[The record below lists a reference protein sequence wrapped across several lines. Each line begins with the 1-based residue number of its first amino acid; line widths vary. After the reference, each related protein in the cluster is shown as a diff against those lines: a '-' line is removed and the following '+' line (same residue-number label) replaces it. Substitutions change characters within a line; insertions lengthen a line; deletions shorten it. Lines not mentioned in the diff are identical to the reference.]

1 MNFFLK
7 YTETD
12 KKKNKTTAMLSTLGA
27 SDRQGDVDEAK
38 NEWTNATLK
47 TTKKSTTIL
56 LLLLSLLL
64 LQWLFF
70 FLENGTIF
78 FCLLVFLFVH
88 LFFFCWKIWF
98 DEIVRE
104 RERMEREWNREKESA
119 HISSHI
125 AALNLL
131 TSNKTFDGWHSET
144 WWLLCAF
151 KKIKQIPKNEQKQKQ
166 RKKNTIRK
174 WGINCNVELV
184 VGFATYNSCVFF
196 FSWINF
202 YYHNI
207 HNYSCCFLWLYYF
220 NKKIF
225 VLFL

>member
-56 LLLLSLLL
+56 LLLLLSLLL

-78 FCLLVFLFVH
+78 FVCLFSSSCI
-88 LFFFCWKIWF
+88 FFFSVEKYDSMRLW
-98 DEIVRE
+98 ERE

-151 KKIKQIPKNEQKQKQ
+151 KKKKTDSEKWTKTKTKKKEYYQKMGYKLQCWAC
-166 RKKNTIRK
+166 RWLR
-174 WGINCNVELV
+174 NVQ
-184 VGFATYNSCVFF
+184 FMCVFF
-196 FSWINF
+196 FLDK
-202 YYHNI
+202 
-207 HNYSCCFLWLYYF
+207 FLLS
-220 NKKIF
+220 
-225 VLFL
+225 

>member
-1 MNFFLK
+1 
-7 YTETD
+7 
-12 KKKNKTTAMLSTLGA
+12 MLSTLGA

-64 LQWLFF
+64 LEWLFF

-78 FCLLVFLFVH
+78 FVCLFSSSCI
-88 LFFFCWKIWF
+88 FFFSVEKYDSMRLW
-98 DEIVRE
+98 ERE

-196 FSWINF
+196 F
-202 YYHNI
+202 
-207 HNYSCCFLWLYYF
+207 FLD
-220 NKKIF
+220 K
-225 VLFL
+225 FLLS